1 MGTLTTLALTNR
13 LRALAKAPSDKPIR
27 ITDGAGL
34 QLYVKPGQ
42 STGSWVLRYTFHG
55 RRSDLGLGAHPAVSL
70 AEARR
75 LANEAHAQIRLGID
89 PKLARTAARTAHLQA
104 AAAAKARAVT
114 FEAAA
119 EAAIAAKRD
128 GWSNAKHAAQWL
140 ASLKQHA
147 FPKLGS
153 MPVGDITTTHVLD
166 VLKPI
171 WTTRTETAS
180 RIRQRIEAVL
190 DHARVKGWRD
200 GENPARWRSQLAEL
214 LPAPRKVSRVEHQP
228 ALPWADMPAFMA
240 ALAKVEGMGARALTF
255 AILTAARTGEVRGAR
270 WREINRDTGTWT
282 IPPERMKARRVHR
295 VALSEAALDLLAK
308 LRPATAGPNDLVFP
322 GQGGGT
328 LSDMTISAV
337 IRRMNKVTPTDP
349 RWVDQVGRPVVPHG
363 FRSTF
368 RDWAGESREEPRE
381 VVERALAHTISNET
395 EAAYARS
402 DLLDKRRP
410 LMAAWGTHC
419 TPAPLSDQA
428 AVADSPDIAN
438 Q

>member
-1 MGTLTTLALTNR
+1 MGTLTNLALATR
-13 LRALAKAPSDKPIR
+13 LKALAKAPSAKPIR
-27 ITDGAGL
+27 MTDGAGL

-42 STGSWVLRYTFHG
+42 ATGSWVLRYTLHG
-55 RRSDLGLGAHPAVSL
+55 RRCDLGLGAYPAVSL

-75 LANEAHAQIRLGID
+75 FADEARAQIRLGVD

-114 FEAAA
+114 FEAAT

-147 FPKLGS
+147 FPQLGS
-153 MPVGDITTTHVLD
+153 MPVGAITTAHVLD

-214 LPAPRKVSRVEHQP
+214 LPAPRKVSRVVHQP
-228 ALPWADMPAFMA
+228 ALPWADVPAFMA
-240 ALAKVEGMGARALTF
+240 ALAAVEGMGARALAF

-270 WREINRDTGTWT
+270 WREINTATATWT
-282 IPPERMKARRVHR
+282 VPPERMKARRIHR
-295 VALSEAALDLLAK
+295 VPLSEPALDLLAE
-308 LRPATAGPNDLVFP
+308 LRPATVRADDLIFP
-322 GQGGGT
+322 GAGGST

-337 IRRMNKVTPTDP
+337 IRRMNKAAPSEP
-349 RWVDQVGRPVVPHG
+349 RWVDQLGRPIVPHG

-368 RDWAGESREEPRE
+368 RDWAGESREEHRE

-410 LMAAWGTHC
+410 LMAAWAAHC
-419 TPAPLSDQA
+419 TTPTSART
-428 AVADSPDIAN
+428 
-438 Q
+438 